1 MGPPQAWRM
10 AREPGVEL
18 LIAVVVSAT
27 ITSAPRAA
35 SIAICDTSAK
45 WRGRRG
51 HMQSTASPPFSL
63 IAAIMHCQIT
73 GSIASSV
80 ITSSLSPGCTER
92 TGI

>member
-1 MGPPQAWRM
+1 M
-10 AREPGVEL
+10 ARDPGVEL

-35 SIAICDTSAK
+35 SIAICGTSAK
-45 WRGRRG
+45 CRGNLG
-51 HMQSTASPPFSL
+51 HMHSIASPPFSL
-63 IAAIMHCQIT
+63 IAAIMHCQMR

-80 ITSSLSPGCTER
+80 MTSSLSPGCTDR